1 MAGDA
6 LHWSFSDEEIKNH
19 PEIIENMVGI
29 NKSIWCTILCLMGI
43 GIVKWY
49 KLAKEREEAV
59 LIPFI
64 VFASFL
70 VYLLIEV
77 QPRYLY
83 LVQIATF
90 VMAAGGVD
98 YLWEEFKERLWGIS

>member
-1 MAGDA
+1 
-6 LHWSFSDEEIKNH
+6 
-19 PEIIENMVGI
+19 
-29 NKSIWCTILCLMGI
+29 MGI

-49 KLAKEREEAV
+49 TLAKERDEAL

-64 VFASFL
+64 VIASFS

-83 LVQIATF
+83 LVQIAAF

-98 YLWEEFKERLWGIS
+98 YLWEKFKERLHGE